1 MTEIRVTRRGG
12 FAGQDVS
19 GRLDTRGT
27 PGGAELE
34 AIVKRHRKQRR
45 LPLPPSSDAPTY
57 TIQAGGER
65 IEVSEAELTGEL
77 ATLVHRVLGQRGL

>member
-1 MTEIRVTRRGG
+1 MSEIRVTRRGG

-34 AIVKRHRKQRR
+34 AIVKRHGKRPR
-45 LPLPPSSDAPTY
+45 LPRTASSDAPSY
-57 TIQAGGER
+57 TIEAGGER
-65 IEVSEAELTGEL
+65 IEVSETELSGEL
-77 ATLVHRVLGQRGL
+77 ATLVHRVLGNRGS

>member
-12 FAGQDVS
+12 FAGQDQS

-27 PGGAELE
+27 PGGDELV
-34 AIVKRHRKQRR
+34 AIVKRARRQRR
-45 LPLPPSSDAPTY
+45 LPAPPASDAPTY

-65 IEVSEAELTGEL
+65 IEVSEAELSGEL
-77 ATLVHRVLGQRGL
+77 ATLVHRVLGNKGL

>member
-1 MTEIRVTRRGG
+1 MSEIRVTRRGG

-45 LPLPPSSDAPTY
+45 LPQTPSSDAPTY
-57 TIQAGGER
+57 TIQAGGES
-65 IEVSEAELTGEL
+65 IEVSETELTGEL
-77 ATLVHRVLGQRGL
+77 ATLVHRVLGNRGL